1 MSFFFPPV
9 APVLQTTPFAPIPQ
23 ATPLAPLQVPTP
35 PVDTQTIVRPFQLL
49 LANFIQSLPSLIAAV
64 VIIILTFW
72 AAALV
77 GRAVKGSL
85 RFRSA
90 SDQATLL
97 LTKISRWTV
106 LILGFMVA
114 LQQVGFNLTAF
125 LTGLGIAGFTI
136 GFAIQDISK
145 NFIAG
150 VILLIQQPFSVGDAI
165 MVTNIGGVVKV
176 IDLRATELH
185 TWDGQVVLIPN
196 ATFLTNPITN
206 FSRATHRRVEIPIG
220 VDYGSDME
228 AVRRVALEAV
238 QGIDGR
244 LDDPAPQIL
253 FQGYGDSTMNLSVFY
268 WIDTTKADPMQAR
281 DAGLLLIYAAFTKAG
296 INMPYPTQILLTPG
310 QGPNHTPQAP
320 APKPGQP
327 AQ

>member
-1 MSFFFPPV
+1 MSFFYPPL
-9 APVLQTTPFAPIPQ
+9 APVPQTTPVAPIPQ
-23 ATPLAPLQVPTP
+23 ATQVAPLQVLTP
-35 PVDTQTIVRPFQLL
+35 PVDTQTIVQPFQVL
-49 LANFIQSLPSLIAAV
+49 LANFIQSLPALIAAV
-64 VIIILTFW
+64 VVIILTFW

-77 GRAVKGSL
+77 DRAVKGGL
-85 RFRSA
+85 RRRNTSQ
-90 SDQATLL
+90 QATLL

-106 LILGFMVA
+106 LILGLVIA

-136 GFAIQDISK
+136 GFALQDISK

-150 VILLIQQPFSVGDAI
+150 IILLIQQPFSVGDAI
-165 MVTNIGGVVKV
+165 MVTNIGGVVQV
-176 IDLRATELH
+176 IDLRATELN

-196 ATFLTNPITN
+196 AIFLTNPITN
-206 FSRATHRRVEIPIG
+206 LSRATRRRVEIPIG
-220 VDYGSDME
+220 VDYNSDME

-268 WIDTTKADPMQAR
+268 WIDATKTDPFQAR
-281 DAGLLLIYAAFTKAG
+281 DAGLLSIYAAFNHSG
-296 INMPYPTQILLTPG
+296 INMPFPTQTLITSSLNADRPL
-310 QGPNHTPQAP
+310 QAP
-320 APKPGQP
+320 NQDIGQT

>member
-1 MSFFFPPV
+1 MSFCLPPI
-9 APVLQTTPFAPIPQ
+9 APVPQ
-23 ATPLAPLQVPTP
+23 ATPVAPLQVPTP
-35 PVDTQTIVRPFQLL
+35 PVDTQTIVKPFQLL
-49 LANFIQSLPSLIAAV
+49 LTNFIQSLPGLIAAV
-64 VIIILTFW
+64 VVIILTIW
-72 AAALV
+72 VAALV
-77 GRAVKGSL
+77 GRAVSGSL
-85 RFRSA
+85 RRRSA
-90 SDQATLL
+90 SEQATLL
-97 LTKISRWTV
+97 LTKIGRWTV
-106 LILGFMVA
+106 LILGFVVA

-136 GFAIQDISK
+136 GFALQDISK

-150 VILLIQQPFSVGDAI
+150 IILLIQQPFSVGDAI

-185 TWDGQVVLIPN
+185 TWDGQVVLVPN

-206 FSRATHRRVEIPIG
+206 FSRATRRRVEIPIG
-220 VDYGSDME
+220 VDYNSDME

-238 QGIDGR
+238 RGIDGR

-268 WIDTTKADPMQAR
+268 WIDTTKVDPFQAR
-281 DAGLLLIYAAFTKAG
+281 DAGLLSIYAAFNRAG
-296 INMPYPTQILLTPG
+296 INMPFPTQTLITSGLSSDLP
-310 QGPNHTPQAP
+310 PQAP
-320 APKPGQP
+320 AQKPGQP